1 MELGASE
8 GMLAKRI
15 IPCLDVRD
23 GRVVKG
29 VQFRGLRPVGE
40 PAAAAFAY
48 QEQGA
53 DELVFL
59 DVTASLEARSVL
71 LDTVQKTAEG
81 LFIPLTVGGGIRS
94 LAEIRAALKSG
105 ADKVSVN
112 TAAVQDPSLLTRAA
126 ERFGRQCIVI
136 AIDAKRRA
144 AGSWEVYI
152 QSGRVPTGLDAIA
165 WAKEATARG
174 AGEILLTSI
183 DADGRKEGYDLELTR
198 RVADAVE
205 VPVIASGGCGTI
217 AHIYDVL
224 TRGKADAALAA
235 SIFHFGEHT
244 VGEVKEFL
252 HARGVPVRAIGGD
265 TAAS

>member
-1 MELGASE
+1 
-8 GMLAKRI
+8 MLAKRI

-53 DELVFL
+53 DEIVFL

-71 LDTVQKTAEG
+71 LETVQKTAEG

-94 LAEIRAALKSG
+94 LAEIRAALKAG
-105 ADKVSVN
+105 ADKVSLN
-112 TAAVQDPSLLTRAA
+112 TAAVQEPALLTRAA

-136 AIDAKRRA
+136 AIDAKRQPG
-144 AGSWEVYI
+144 GSWEVYI
-152 QSGRVPTGLDAIA
+152 QSGSLPTGRDAVG

-183 DADGRKEGYDLELTR
+183 DADGRREGYDLELTR
-198 RVADAVE
+198 QVAEAVE

-217 AHIYDVL
+217 AHIFDVV

-244 VGEVKEFL
+244 VAEVKEYL
-252 HARGVPVRAIGGD
+252 QARGVPVRLSGGGR
-265 TAAS
+265 AAG